1 MNYNHV
7 TLAGNLTRDPEL
19 KYTPKGTAICA
30 FTIAINRKW
39 KSDSGEEK
47 ESVAFIDHKAF
58 GKTGEAIA
66 KYLKKGQPIF
76 TVGRLDQENWDDKAT
91 GQKRSKLVVVV
102 ESFQFVGGR
111 EQGAKTQVEA
121 PKKVAPAANANEP
134 ETWGDDEPPF

>member
-58 GKTGEAIA
+58 GKTAEVIA
-66 KYLKKGQPIF
+66 QYLKKGQPIF
-76 TVGRLDQENWDDKAT
+76 TVGRIDQENWDDKAT

-102 ESFQFVGGR
+102 ESFQFVGGKR
-111 EQGAKTQVEA
+111 EEGQQARPVRQA
-121 PKKVAPAANANEP
+121 QPAAESTDGTP
-134 ETWGDDEPPF
+134 KDEDDVPF

>member
-58 GKTGEAIA
+58 GKTAEAIA

-91 GQKRSKLVVVV
+91 GQKRSKLVVAV

-111 EQGAKTQVEA
+111 EAGRQEPAKA
-121 PKKVAPAANANEP
+121 GRAPAATPSSEP
-134 ETWGDDEPPF
+134 KDEDDVPF